1 MSTLPADVV
10 ECCRIHSM
18 KMEDLGWHK
27 TSIVLEEAAD
37 EIERLRKVVQVLSK
51 SVKLKGESHEDQ

>member
-10 ECCRIHSM
+10 EYCRIHSL
-18 KMEDLGWHK
+18 KMEDEGWHM

-37 EIERLRKVVQVLSK
+37 EIEKLREVIR
-51 SVKLKGESHEDQ
+51 KLEGESHEDQ